1 MTEVERLKQRIRQS
15 PDELTRNV
23 KSAEDKLQR
32 AKVELEE
39 KEKVLAAQI
48 KKRNEMLVIE
58 EVRHYILSRAR
69 HTVIL
74 TCVLFYRSYKRQ

>member
-32 AKVELEE
+32 AKVELDPDNPAI
-39 KEKVLAAQI
+39 V
-48 KKRNEMLVIE
+48 MT
-58 EVRHYILSRAR
+58 VRGVGYRAGAS
-69 HTVIL
+69 T
-74 TCVLFYRSYKRQ
+74 SP